1 MNQIKNQISGTVIEL
16 YKEIK
21 NSYRSINLKLN
32 TMKTKIIYS
41 AIFLTLFTTISI
53 AQDRTIINANNSEI
67 SDNLDLRAVASLFG
81 DARNLEDFERQLN
94 DPKIQISNLDLNN
107 DNQVDY
113 LRVIESVEKNTHLII
128 IQSVLGQDMF
138 QDVATIEVERD
149 RNNKIQIQ
157 VVGDVYMYGDNYIYE
172 PVYVHTPVIYSS
184 FWVRNYR
191 PYYSSWYWNY
201 YPSYYYVWN
210 PFPIFRYRN
219 NINVY
224 INFSNQYNY
233 VTHRSCHRAMFIHHT
248 VRQNYCE
255 RNYPNRSFSQRN
267 RNVANRYELDQ
278 NRSYRNVNSRNE
290 LAYNN
295 PRVLNNRTYS
305 RTNPTEYNT
314 NNGKRESVNERTY
327 ATTTR
332 ERNIPEN
339 SNKGRVFSNS
349 ETNRSN
355 QPSYERSNTNTTREV
370 NRRND
375 NKPSENYSQ
384 NRTESPRTYSE
395 TRGSSHR
402 ENQQIRNVTPQG
414 NRGNSSARR

>member
-1 MNQIKNQISGTVIEL
+1 M
-16 YKEIK
+16 
-21 NSYRSINLKLN
+21 N

-41 AIFLTLFTTISI
+41 VIFLTLFTTISI

-267 RNVANRYELDQ
+267 RNVTNRYELDQ

-295 PRVLNNRTYS
+295 PRISNNRTYP
-305 RTNPTEYNT
+305 RTNPIEYNT
-314 NNGKRESVNERTY
+314 NNGKRESGNDRTY

-332 ERNIPEN
+332 ERNAPDN
-339 SNKGRVFSNS
+339 ANKGRVFSNS

-402 ENQQIRNVTPQG
+402 ENQQIKNATPQG

>member
-172 PVYVHTPVIYSS
+172 PIYFHTPVIYSN

-219 NINVY
+219 NVNVY

-233 VTHRSCHRAMFIHHT
+233 VSHRSCHRAMFIHHT
-248 VRQNYCE
+248 IRQNYCE

-295 PRVLNNRTYS
+295 TRVSNNRTYS
-305 RTNPTEYNT
+305 RTNPIEYNT

-327 ATTTR
+327 ANTTR
-332 ERNIPEN
+332 ERNTPEN
-339 SNKGRVFSNS
+339 ANKGRTFSNS

-375 NKPSENYSQ
+375 DKPSENYSQ
-384 NRTESPRTYSE
+384 NRTESLRTYSE

-402 ENQQIRNVTPQG
+402 ENQQIRNATPQG

>member
-1 MNQIKNQISGTVIEL
+1 
-16 YKEIK
+16 
-21 NSYRSINLKLN
+21 
-32 TMKTKIIYS
+32 MKTKIIS
-41 AIFLTLFTTISI
+41 SGLFLFLSTII
-53 AQDRTIINANNSEI
+53 VFGQDRTIINANNSEI

-128 IQSVLGQDMF
+128 IQSVLGQDMY

-233 VTHRSCHRAMFIHHT
+233 VTHRSCHRAVVIHHA

-267 RNVANRYELDQ
+267 RNVTNRYELDQ

-290 LAYNN
+290 LAYNT
-295 PRVLNNRTYS
+295 PRVSNNRIYS
-305 RTNPTEYNT
+305 RTNPIEYNT
-314 NNGKRESVNERTY
+314 NNGKKETFNERTH
-327 ATTTR
+327 ATTR
-332 ERNIPEN
+332 ERNTSEN
-339 SNKGRVFSNS
+339 ANYGRVFSNS

-375 NKPSENYSQ
+375 NKSSENYSQ

-395 TRGSSHR
+395 TRGSSQR
-402 ENQQIRNVTPQG
+402 ENQQIRNATPQG
-414 NRGNSSARR
+414 NRGNSSSRR

>member
-41 AIFLTLFTTISI
+41 AIFLTLLTTISI

-172 PVYVHTPVIYSS
+172 PIYFHTPVIYSN

-295 PRVLNNRTYS
+295 PRVSNNRTYS
-305 RTNPTEYNT
+305 RTNPIEYNT

-327 ATTTR
+327 ANTTR
-332 ERNIPEN
+332 ERNTPEN
-339 SNKGRVFSNS
+339 ANKGRTFSNS

-375 NKPSENYSQ
+375 DKPSENYSQ
-384 NRTESPRTYSE
+384 NRTESLRTYSE

-402 ENQQIRNVTPQG
+402 ENQQIRNVTPRG

>member
-295 PRVLNNRTYS
+295 PRISNNRTYP
-305 RTNPTEYNT
+305 RTNPIEYNT
-314 NNGKRESVNERTY
+314 NNGKRESGNDRTY

-332 ERNIPEN
+332 ERNAPDN
-339 SNKGRVFSNS
+339 ANKGRVFSNS

-384 NRTESPRTYSE
+384 NRTESLRTYSE

-402 ENQQIRNVTPQG
+402 ENQQIRNVTPRG

>member
-1 MNQIKNQISGTVIEL
+1 
-16 YKEIK
+16 
-21 NSYRSINLKLN
+21 
-32 TMKTKIIYS
+32 MKTKIIS
-41 AIFLTLFTTISI
+41 SGLFLFLSTII
-53 AQDRTIINANNSEI
+53 VFGQDRTIINANNSEI

-128 IQSVLGQDMF
+128 IQSVLGQDMY

-233 VTHRSCHRAMFIHHT
+233 VTRRSCHRAVVIHHA

-267 RNVANRYELDQ
+267 RNVTNRYELDQ

-290 LAYNN
+290 LAYNT
-295 PRVLNNRTYS
+295 PRVSNNRTYS
-305 RTNPTEYNT
+305 RTNPIEYNT

-327 ATTTR
+327 ATITR
-332 ERNIPEN
+332 ERNTPEN
-339 SNKGRVFSNS
+339 ANKGRTFSNS
-349 ETNRSN
+349 ETNRWNQASN
-355 QPSYERSNTNTTREV
+355 EKYNRNTTREA

-395 TRGSSHR
+395 TRGSSQR
-402 ENQQIRNVTPQG
+402 ENQQIRNATPQG
-414 NRGNSSARR
+414 NRGNSSSRR